1 MFNNNLKQ
9 LFPID
14 EQIIASCL
22 DLLMAGSET
31 TSNTLSFAV
40 VYMLE
45 HPEVMKM
52 VQLEQDKVVG
62 RNRSPTLQD
71 SVKY

>member
-1 MFNNNLKQ
+1 M
-9 LFPID
+9 FPID